1 MEYAEFLLND
11 DRKTIQETLR
21 EKGIDITDFTPRQ
34 MDEILLGD
42 AHGIDYTLY
51 AKKEYDATKM
61 RQIREGLEE
70 AALEESAEKLTQ
82 KKIMQYLKMTQLFVD
97 AGLITLPVLMDMV
110 SKTFLSNDKD
120 KQAFLAALPAAF
132 KEEVRDEVE
141 MENIRSDVEQY
152 CKDHDLDC
160 SKELADAV
168 AVKWVKEGKYD
179 CNLDY
184 WENISYLIE
193 SCLKTV
199 SAVSEELD
207 SKDETELDLD

>member
-21 EKGIDITDFTPRQ
+21 EKGMSKTDFTPRQ

-42 AHGIDYTLY
+42 AHGVDYTLY

-61 RQIREGLEE
+61 RQIREGLE
-70 AALEESAEKLTQ
+70 AAKEESAEKLTQ
-82 KKIMQYLKMTQLFVD
+82 TNTMRFLKTTKIAVD
-97 AGLITLPVLMDMV
+97 TGLITLPVLMDMV

-152 CKDHDLDC
+152 CKDHDSDC

-193 SCLKTV
+193 SCLKVV
-199 SAVSEELD
+199 SAVSEGLD

>member
-61 RQIREGLEE
+61 KQIREGLE
-70 AALEESAEKLTQ
+70 AAKEESAEKLTQ
-82 KKIMQYLKMTQLFVD
+82 TNTMRFLKTTKIAVD
-97 AGLITLPVLMDMV
+97 TGLITLPVLMDMV

-132 KEEVRDEVE
+132 KKEVRDEVE

-152 CKDHDLDC
+152 CKDHDSDC

-193 SCLKTV
+193 SCLKVV

>member
-1 MEYAEFLLND
+1 MENEELMKEKSGYG
-11 DRKTIQETLR
+11 RKTIQETLS
-21 EKGIDITDFTPRQ
+21 EKGVSVTDFTPRQ

-42 AHGIDYTLY
+42 AHGVDYTLY
-51 AKKEYDATKM
+51 AKKEYDAARMK
-61 RQIREGLEE
+61 QIREGLE
-70 AALEESAEKLTQ
+70 AAKEESAEKLTQ
-82 KKIMQYLKMTQLFVD
+82 TNTIRFLKTTKIAVD
-97 AGLITLPVLMDMV
+97 AGLITLPVLMDMA
-110 SKTFLSNDKD
+110 SKTFLSKEED

-152 CKDHDLDC
+152 CKDHDSDC

-193 SCLKTV
+193 SCLK
-199 SAVSEELD
+199 AVSEELD
-207 SKDETELDLD
+207 SKDEAELDLD

>member
-21 EKGIDITDFTPRQ
+21 EKGMSKTDFTPRQ

-42 AHGIDYTLY
+42 AHGVDYTLY

-70 AALEESAEKLTQ
+70 AAKEESAEKLTQ
-82 KKIMQYLKMTQLFVD
+82 TKVMRYLKMMQLSVD
-97 AGLITLPVLMDMV
+97 TGLITLPVLMNMV

-132 KEEVRDEVE
+132 KKEVRDEVE

-152 CKDHDLDC
+152 CKDHNLGY
-160 SKELADAV
+160 SKEIADAV
-168 AVKWVKEGKYD
+168 AEKW
-179 CNLDY
+179 DY
-184 WENISYLIE
+184 YYRENISYLIE
-193 SCLKTV
+193 I
-199 SAVSEELD
+199 ARAELN

>member
-21 EKGIDITDFTPRQ
+21 EKGMSKTDFTPRQ

-42 AHGIDYTLY
+42 AHGVDYTLY

-61 RQIREGLEE
+61 RQIREGLE
-70 AALEESAEKLTQ
+70 AAKEESAEKLTQ
-82 KKIMQYLKMTQLFVD
+82 TNTMRFLKTTKIAVD
-97 AGLITLPVLMDMV
+97 TGLITLPVLMDMV

-193 SCLKTV
+193 
-199 SAVSEELD
+199 AASEELD

>member
-21 EKGIDITDFTPRQ
+21 EKGMSKTDFTPRQ

-42 AHGIDYTLY
+42 AHGVDYTLY

-61 RQIREGLEE
+61 RQIREGLE
-70 AALEESAEKLTQ
+70 AAKEESAEKLTQ
-82 KKIMQYLKMTQLFVD
+82 TNTMRFLKTTKIAVD
-97 AGLITLPVLMDMV
+97 TGLITLPVLMDMV

-152 CKDHDLDC
+152 CKDHDSDC

-193 SCLKTV
+193 SCLKVV

>member
-21 EKGIDITDFTPRQ
+21 EKGVSVTDFTPRQ
-34 MDEILLGD
+34 MDEILLGN
-42 AHGIDYTLY
+42 AHGINYTLY
-51 AKKEYDATKM
+51 AKPGYDVSKM
-61 RQIREGLEE
+61 KQIREGLEE

-82 KKIMQYLKMTQLFVD
+82 TNVMRHLKTIKIAIDT
-97 AGLITLPVLMDMV
+97 GLITLPVLMDMA
-110 SKTFLSNDKD
+110 SKTFLSKEED

-132 KEEVRDEVE
+132 KGEVRDEVE

-152 CKDHDLDC
+152 CKDHDSDC

-199 SAVSEELD
+199 SAISEELD

>member
-61 RQIREGLEE
+61 KQIREGLE
-70 AALEESAEKLTQ
+70 AAKEESAEKLTQ
-82 KKIMQYLKMTQLFVD
+82 TNTMRFLKTTKIAVD

-152 CKDHDLDC
+152 CKDHNLDC

-193 SCLKTV
+193 SCLKVV